1 MTNNNQNFNAGK
13 TVTGTNIGKV
23 KQQNQGFGQEFSSET
38 TDVQAVRQAN
48 AKSAQKTNTQNFG
61 QEFASETDVQAVRQ
75 ANAQSAQKSGFASGT
90 QQGQQNQQ

>member
-38 TDVQAVRQAN
+38 DVQAVRQAN

-61 QEFASETDVQAVRQ
+61 QEFASETDVQAVRE
-75 ANAQSAQKSGFASGT
+75 ANAKSAQKANT
-90 QQGQQNQQ
+90 QNFGQQNQQ